1 MQDSVAAAVPR
12 VVSETSKFGLK
23 WKFGHRPVTALQT
36 AESGLALHGFRR
48 NIDVSLTKQ
57 RTDSTTLLDRFHR
70 AGRYDTQ
77 TRMHVPESA
86 DVRAEALKPKS
97 PVLAMPN
104 ISMKELGT
112 MQVLLERL
120 NAQILP
126 SALDLKAKVDRG
138 ECLDDQDL
146 ALLEALL
153 EDATRNTPLAKD
165 HPELHLLC
173 GRIARLY
180 SEITCKALEIQE
192 KERKA

>member
-1 MQDSVAAAVPR
+1 
-12 VVSETSKFGLK
+12 
-23 WKFGHRPVTALQT
+23 
-36 AESGLALHGFRR
+36 
-48 NIDVSLTKQ
+48 
-57 RTDSTTLLDRFHR
+57 
-70 AGRYDTQ
+70 
-77 TRMHVPESA
+77 
-86 DVRAEALKPKS
+86 
-97 PVLAMPN
+97 MPN
-104 ISMKELGT
+104 LSMKELGT

-180 SEITCKALEIQE
+180 SEITCKAQEIQE